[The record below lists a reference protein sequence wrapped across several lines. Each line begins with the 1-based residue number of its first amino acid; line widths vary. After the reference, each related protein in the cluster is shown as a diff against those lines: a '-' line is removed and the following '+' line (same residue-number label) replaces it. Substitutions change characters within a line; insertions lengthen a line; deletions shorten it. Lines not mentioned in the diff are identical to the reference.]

1 MNKKISIV
9 ADDFGITQ
17 KVNDVI
23 IDLIIKKK
31 ISDTSCIV
39 LTQNFKK
46 NFKNL
51 NDLPVKFGKGIHLTL
66 TDFKSVT
73 SPKSISFNGKL
84 PTFYQLFL
92 KIYKGQVLVDD
103 IVNEINSQLDIFED
117 FVGSKPNFIDGHHH
131 VHQLPIISNILLKL
145 IKKRYN
151 EDPPFIRNTYE
162 SNIKILKRNICLT
175 KTFLLS
181 YYGYFFKKK
190 LINNN
195 FKTNNGF
202 SGIYDFSEVTKYD
215 YLFNKFIKYVD
226 HNHLLMVHPG
236 ESDEYLEKI
245 DPVTSTRDKEK
256 NFFLSSRFEELLN
269 KQTLVRKPLHLSF
282 SSNL

>member
-1 MNKKISIV
+1 MNRNISIV

-31 ISDTSCIV
+31 ITDTSCIV
-39 LTQNFKK
+39 LTKNFKK
-46 NFKNL
+46 DSKNL
-51 NDLPVKFGKGIHLTL
+51 NDLPVKFGKGIHITL

-92 KIYKGQVLVDD
+92 KIYKGKVLVDD
-103 IVNEINSQLDIFED
+103 IVNEINSQLDIFEE

-131 VHQLPIISNILLKL
+131 VHQLPIISNILIKL

-151 EDPPFIRNTYE
+151 EDPPFVRNTHE

-181 YYGYFFKKK
+181 HYGYFFKKK

-202 SGIYDFSEVTKYD
+202 SGIYDFSKIIKYD

-236 ESDEYLEKI
+236 ESDEYLERI
-245 DPVTSTRDKEK
+245 DPVTSTRDIEK
-256 NFFLSSRFEELLN
+256 KFLLSSRFEELLH
-269 KQTLVRKPLHLSF
+269 KQSLVRKPLHLSF

>member
-46 NFKNL
+46 NSKNL

-84 PTFYQLFL
+84 PTFNQLLL
-92 KIYKGQVLVDD
+92 KIHKGQVFEND
-103 IVNEINSQLDIFED
+103 IVNEINSQLDIFEE

-236 ESDEYLEKI
+236 ESDDELEKI
-245 DPVTSTRDKEK
+245 DPVTSTRNIERK
-256 NFFLSSRFEELLN
+256 FLLSSYTQTILGN
-269 KQTLVRKPLHLSF
+269 KTTSLISF
-282 SSNL
+282 